1 MAISVIEAMQAGL
14 VPIVTPVGEI
24 TGYCSDGVN
33 SVFFEKIDDCVARIG
48 SIIDGKECYSAMSTN
63 AVDTWFSSIDYNMDL
78 REKYTAL
85 F

>member
-33 SVFFEKIDDCVARIG
+33 SVFFEKLMIV
-48 SIIDGKECYSAMSTN
+48 
-63 AVDTWFSSIDYNMDL
+63 
-78 REKYTAL
+78 
-85 F
+85 